1 MYQEV
6 RVLAKLAIEPEQI
19 EKVVN
24 AFKLLM
30 NETRKE
36 SGCLQYD
43 LHQEVHDPATLIIF
57 ERWKTEAAFEGHL
70 KTLHFSSCFN
80 KVSELIKYNET
91 RILKKI

>member
-36 SGCLQYD
+36 TGCLQYD

-57 ERWKTEAAFEGHL
+57 ERWKTEAALEGHL
-70 KTLHFSSCFN
+70 KTIHFSSCFN
-80 KVSELIKYNET
+80 KVGDLIKYNET

>member
-6 RVLAKLAIEPEQI
+6 RVLAKLAVEPEQI
-19 EKVVN
+19 EKVIHE
-24 AFKLLM
+24 FKLLM

-57 ERWKTEAAFEGHL
+57 ERWKTEAALEGHL
-70 KTLHFSSCFN
+70 KTAHFMSCFN
-80 KVSELIKYNET
+80 KVGELIKYNET
-91 RILKKI
+91 RIMKKL

>member
-36 SGCLQYD
+36 TGCLQYD

-57 ERWKTEAAFEGHL
+57 ERWKTEAALEGHL
-70 KTLHFSSCFN
+70 KTIHFSSCFN
-80 KVSELIKYNET
+80 NVGDLIKYNET